1 MVSGHRGFLSS
12 GSQEGPVVLQ
22 FPSFY
27 LLIVDFD
34 FISSTGVNN
43 ESVRVSVFIDLE
55 RERGI
60 FQSPV
65 GPQALN
71 APSKTDPQFLNA
83 TSHIVTNTLYH
94 IPHPISLVNPK
105 ESLGLI
111 LLSTHSSGLP

>member
-1 MVSGHRGFLSS
+1 MTII
-12 GSQEGPVVLQ
+12 P
-22 FPSFY
+22 
-27 LLIVDFD
+27 
-34 FISSTGVNN
+34 TGANN
-43 ESVRVSVFIDLE
+43 ESVQVSIFIDLE

-105 ESLGLI
+105 ESLGLV

>member
-1 MVSGHRGFLSS
+1 MSSKSPAFTCLLSI
-12 GSQEGPVVLQ
+12 
-22 FPSFY
+22 
-27 LLIVDFD
+27 LLTI
-34 FISSTGVNN
+34 IPTGANN
-43 ESVRVSVFIDLE
+43 ESVQVSIFIDLE

-105 ESLGLI
+105 ESLGLV

>member
-1 MVSGHRGFLSS
+1 M
-12 GSQEGPVVLQ
+12 
-22 FPSFY
+22 
-27 LLIVDFD
+27 
-34 FISSTGVNN
+34 
-43 ESVRVSVFIDLE
+43 SVFIDLE

-105 ESLGLI
+105 EFLGLI